1 MNINNQQNM
10 SQQSNFNF
18 LGNSSPV
25 QPPTISLN
33 EPVVL
38 NLESNRNLT
47 SLKGLEK
54 CFQLQ
59 EA

>member
-38 NLESNRNLT
+38 NLES
-47 SLKGLEK
+47 KVHI
-54 CFQLQ
+54 F
-59 EA
+59 